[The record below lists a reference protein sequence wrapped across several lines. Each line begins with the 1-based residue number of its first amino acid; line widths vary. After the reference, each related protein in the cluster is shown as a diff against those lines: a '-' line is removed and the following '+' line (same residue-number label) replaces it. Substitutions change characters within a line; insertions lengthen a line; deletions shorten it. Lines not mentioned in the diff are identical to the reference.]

1 MEAIGEGSFG
11 TVFKA
16 KSSYGKSNV
25 AIKVLMAPFKT
36 SYTARQTYREIK
48 LMRKLTEQQNNEF
61 TPQLYD
67 LILPREVFASINAQ
81 TLSDPLKE
89 VDKDLNLLKMFT
101 YVQNTEGGDAGGDD
115 KYDIK
120 INLDN
125 L

>member
-67 LILPREVFASINAQ
+67 LILPREVFTTINTQ
-81 TLSDPLKE
+81 TLSKPLKE
-89 VDKDLNLLKMFT
+89 VDKDHNLRKMFN
-101 YVQNTEGGDAGGDD
+101 YVLTEGGDAGGDD

-120 INLDN
+120 MNLDN